1 MTLLKAKDDYV
12 QKGVEAVIART
23 PSNIIN
29 EQGFD
34 FTPGSP
40 LRAFIE
46 GHATISAI
54 SQDTTESECK
64 KQARETMF
72 ILSGVVTFPASKA
85 NGILSITSTQSLTI
99 PANEPVYSTA
109 TGNKVGVVTAE
120 VSFVNSE
127 TKNVTMIADEA
138 GKDITFGAGTLFL
151 TASFQSGT
159 NALLIDNGTDE
170 ETDYERSQRVSDSLK
185 AKAHATAPALITT
198 AEAVNIKDGF
208 GIVIESVKN
217 VLLSFPWKHTDPN
230 LLDPDQ
236 YGEII
241 MSIQSSIGV
250 PSQDLLDEIQ
260 LQLTGNDELDG
271 KQGAGQ
277 NVVLTPV
284 STEDVAFVVP
294 YKKEVGGDHSTNE
307 TLIQSQIATYVD
319 SLDQGESVNPTDWQA
334 SISGVNKPIGVD
346 YYDEDNLVPN
356 TIQTIDEFKIWNIT
370 TITVSEI

>member
-12 QKGVEAVIART
+12 QKGIEAITERT
-23 PSNIIN
+23 PSDIIN

-34 FTPGSP
+34 FTIGSP

-54 SQDTTESECK
+54 SQDTTEAECK

-72 ILSGVVTFPASKA
+72 TLSGVVTFSAGKAS
-85 NGILSITSTQSLTI
+85 GILSITSTQTLTI
-99 PANEPVYSTA
+99 PINEPVYSTD
-109 TGNKVGVVTAE
+109 TGNKVGEVTAE
-120 VSFVNSE
+120 VVFIGAE
-127 TKNVTMIADEA
+127 TLDVTMVADEA

-170 ETDYERSQRVSDSLK
+170 ETDYERSQRVSDALK

-198 AEAVNIKDGF
+198 AEAVVLKDGF
-208 GIVIESVKN
+208 GVVIESVKN
-217 VLLSFPWKHTDPN
+217 VLLSFPWKHTDPEF
-230 LLDPDQ
+230 LDPDQ
-236 YGEII
+236 FGEIL

-277 NVVLTPV
+277 NVILTAV
-284 STEDVAFVVP
+284 STENIAFVVP
-294 YKKEVGGDHSTNE
+294 YKKEVGGDHSANE
-307 TLIQSQIATYVD
+307 TAIQTQIAAYVA
-319 SLDQGESVNPTDWQA
+319 SLNQGESINPTDWQA
-334 SISGVNKPIGVD
+334 SISGLLKPIGVD
-346 YYDEDNLVPN
+346 YYGEDNLVPN
-356 TIQTIDEFKIWNIT
+356 TIQVIDQFKIWNVT
-370 TITVSEI
+370 SITVNEI